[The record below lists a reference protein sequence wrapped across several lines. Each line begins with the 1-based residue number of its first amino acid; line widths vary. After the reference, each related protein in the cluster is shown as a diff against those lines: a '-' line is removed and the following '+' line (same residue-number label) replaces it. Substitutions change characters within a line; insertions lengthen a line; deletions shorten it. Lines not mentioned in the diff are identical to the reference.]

1 MSATDGA
8 PPSPTGERSGNPPA
22 ARRRWRPRI
31 WTVLLAVNLALL
43 LLPLAG
49 IWFLRLYESALI
61 RQTESELLAQGAVL
75 AASFRVDWLDG
86 ANDADHA
93 TLPVRRFPAP
103 PQEGP
108 WRPLQ
113 ATLDLAEDSVA
124 DEVSPARATDRSA
137 AARAATVGRS
147 MERVIRDAQRQTLAA
162 IRLLDHAGIVV
173 ASTTGDGGQAFVGL
187 GEVDRALAGE
197 AVAQLRRRTLGPDQP
212 AGGGVSRAA
221 TLRVH
226 VALPVEIEDR
236 IAGVVLLSR
245 TPRTI
250 DQALAGKWPHLL
262 AMAAA
267 LAAVALGLAL
277 FVALTI
283 VRPIRQI
290 VVQARDAAAG
300 TRDAPM
306 PLSRRY
312 TREVAELSESLAT
325 MTRTLERRA
334 GYIRDFTAEV
344 GHEFK
349 TPLASMKGTLELLRD
364 DLDAM
369 STGDRQR
376 FLGNLGEDVERLERL
391 TKRLLD
397 LARADAARPEHDAA
411 CDPLEVSETLAARY
425 RDLGLRIQIA
435 APART
440 IRAAI
445 DVESLAAAMGNL
457 LDNVLQH
464 AGRATTVYIAWRAAE
479 GRVVGTIEDDGPGI
493 SAGNR
498 AKVFDRF
505 FTTRRDA
512 GGTGLGLPIVR
523 GRLAAY
529 GGDIRLVDG
538 EHGASFEI
546 VLRAAT

>member
-1 MSATDGA
+1 MPPTEAA
-8 PPSPTGERSGNPPA
+8 PLVA
-22 ARRRWRPRI
+22 AAARRWRPRI
-31 WTVLLAVNLALL
+31 WSVLLAVNLALL

-75 AASFRVDWLDG
+75 AASFRVDWLDN
-86 ANDADHA
+86 ANDADRA
-93 TLPVRRFPAP
+93 LLPVRRFPSP

-124 DEVSPARATDRSA
+124 DEVLPALATDRVA
-137 AARAATVGRS
+137 AARAATVGHS

-173 ASTTGDGGQAFVGL
+173 ASTTGDRGRAFVGL

-197 AVAQLRRRTLGPDQP
+197 AVALLRRRTLGPDQP
-212 AGGGVSRAA
+212 QGGVSRAA

-300 TRDAPM
+300 TRDPPM

-334 GYIRDFTAEV
+334 SYIRDFTAEV

-369 STGDRQR
+369 STEDRQR

-391 TKRLLD
+391 TRRLLD
-397 LARADAARPEHDAA
+397 LARADAARPEYDAA

-425 RDLGLRIQIA
+425 RDLGLRVEIA
-435 APART
+435 PPARP

-445 DVESLAAAMGNL
+445 DVESLSAAMGNL

-479 GRVVGTIEDDGPGI
+479 GRVVGTISDDGPGI

-498 AKVFDRF
+498 GKVFDRF

-523 GRLAAY
+523 GRLVAY